1 MNIIK
6 KRDKKI
12 EEVLSIFL
20 KGNERVNIGIW
31 SLQIEEVYRKLMGDM
46 VAKYT
51 EKLKLNKDG
60 VLYIHILSSPLKSE
74 LFLQREQLKD
84 NLNKEIGSEVIKE
97 IRLK

>member
-12 EEVLSIFL
+12 EEVLGVFL
-20 KGNERVNIGIW
+20 RGNDRVNIGIW
-31 SLQIEEVYRKLMGDM
+31 SLKIEEVYQKLMGDF

-51 EKLKLNKDG
+51 EKIKLNKDG
-60 VLYIHILSSPLKSE
+60 VLYIHINSSPLKSE
-74 LFLQREQLKD
+74 LFLKREQLKE
-84 NLNKEIGSEVIKE
+84 NLNHEMGSEVIKE

>member
-12 EEVLSIFL
+12 DEILGLFV

-31 SLQIEEVYRKLMGDM
+31 SLQIEEVYQRLMGDF

-51 EKLKLNKDG
+51 EKIKLNKDG
-60 VLYIHILSSPLKSE
+60 VLYININSSPLKAE
-74 LFLQREQLKD
+74 LFLKREQLKD
-84 NLNKEIGSEVIKE
+84 NLNKEIGSDVIKE